1 MTKDEIKDSVI
12 SRISYHAY
20 TSDITLES
28 LLEIDLLL
36 DDLDIV
42 ECQIDLEKAFDITI
56 PDEKWDEVKT
66 VGDAVN
72 LVTEILEQ
80 Q

>member
-1 MTKDEIKDSVI
+1 MTKDEIKDKVI
-12 SRISYHAY
+12 SILGTLGCD
-20 TSDITLES
+20 TSITMEFSLEG
-28 LLEIDLLL
+28 DLQY
-36 DDLDIV
+36 DDLDKI
-42 ECQIDLEKAFDITI
+42 ESQFYLEDEFRISI
-56 PDEKWDEVKT
+56 PDDKWDEVKT